1 MPRTV
6 NRPFTGLVNRHFSR
20 PHHAPV
26 SGIAQASGAG
36 VDTENR
42 GSCWGLF
49 QQIAGDPLRVASF
62 VVRQDRDARS
72 NRQSIDPLADTR
84 PLHHRAQYHGSS
96 AGNRQHSALV
106 HRRLGPGHTF
116 RNILAWAAIAV
127 VLFSGYS
134 YRYELAAVKNRL
146 MAELFPHQ
154 GVEVSGGAVS
164 FRIGKNGHFVV
175 EALVDGVR
183 IRFLVDT
190 GASDVVLRPR
200 DAERLGFD
208 IKALA
213 YTRSYRTA
221 NGTVLGAPVRLRQ
234 VRIGPITM
242 GDVRASVNGAP
253 MKRSL
258 LGMSFL
264 GRLSGYEVSRETLTL
279 RP

>member
-1 MPRTV
+1 MKNQRLFWFFLLAAAGLTV
-6 NRPFTGLVNRHFSR
+6 LLLVFLIGRYPEALEGGDGKIRLVH
-20 PHHAPV
+20 
-26 SGIAQASGAG
+26 G
-36 VDTENR
+36 V
-42 GSCWGLF
+42 L
-49 QQIAGDPLRVASF
+49 V
-62 VVRQDRDARS
+62 
-72 NRQSIDPLADTR
+72 LAF
-84 PLHHRAQYHGSS
+84 LG
-96 AGNRQHSALV
+96 GSALI

-116 RNILAWAAIAV
+116 RNILAWAVIAV
-127 VLFSGYS
+127 VLFTGYG

-146 MAELFPHQ
+146 MAELIPHE

-175 EALVDGVR
+175 EALVDGVK

-190 GASDVVLRPR
+190 GASDVVLSPR

-213 YTRSYRTA
+213 YTRNYRTA
-221 NGTVLGAPVRLRQ
+221 NGTVQGAPVRLRQ
-234 VRIGPITM
+234 VRIGPIVM

-264 GRLSGYEVSRETLTL
+264 GRLSGYDVSREILTL
-279 RP
+279 HP